1 MSAVSYAVPSFG
13 KEWLRLPL
21 GHFECPR
28 RPAATHRSFPAGLR
42 RAPGRLFPRAPNSD
56 TIPIALRPVVP
67 FNPVNPA
74 DPVLPSLLLPAYGQP
89 LSRGPLSLRQ
99 YEEKQ
104 YPRPMT

>member
-1 MSAVSYAVPSFG
+1 MSAAYYAVRSFR
-13 KEWLRLPL
+13 KEWLRLLL

-28 RPAATHRSFPAGLR
+28 RPAATHRAFPAGLR
-42 RAPGRLFPRAPNSD
+42 RAPGRSFPRAPNSD
-56 TIPIALRPVVP
+56 TIPIAVRPVVP

-74 DPVLPSLLLPAYGQP
+74 GPVLPSLFSPAYGQP
-89 LSRGPLSLRQ
+89 LSRGPRSLRQ